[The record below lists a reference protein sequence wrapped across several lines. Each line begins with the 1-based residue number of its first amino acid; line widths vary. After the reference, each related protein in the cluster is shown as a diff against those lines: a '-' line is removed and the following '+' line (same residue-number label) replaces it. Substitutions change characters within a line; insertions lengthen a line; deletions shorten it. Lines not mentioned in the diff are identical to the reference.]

1 MKIGMDVGSTTLKCV
16 ALDDNN
22 NIVYKA
28 YERHYSKIAELIS
41 KMLGEITEKHPE
53 FSEAVLSVAGSAG
66 MGFAQTYNLEFVQ
79 EVYATKVAV
88 SKLLGKTDAVIELG
102 GAYPYLIW
110 LVSGTLALLLAP
122 DKFGA
127 VLYLLFGGI
136 YPIFKAMFERLHPI
150 VSWILKL
157 SFFNTSLTLAV
168 IVINFVFGI
177 PDSGI
182 GFAAATYALGNL
194 AFVLYD
200 VAATSAVTL
209 YLIKLRK
216 RLRLGNYFDKK
227 L

>member
-1 MKIGMDVGSTTLKCV
+1 MKHTK
-16 ALDDNN
+16 
-22 NIVYKA
+22 
-28 YERHYSKIAELIS
+28 
-41 KMLGEITEKHPE
+41 
-53 FSEAVLSVAGSAG
+53 
-66 MGFAQTYNLEFVQ
+66 
-79 EVYATKVAV
+79 KVAV
-88 SKLLGKTDAVIELG
+88 AAILSSVSVILIILGTYLQILDITATALASFLIMLAVIELG